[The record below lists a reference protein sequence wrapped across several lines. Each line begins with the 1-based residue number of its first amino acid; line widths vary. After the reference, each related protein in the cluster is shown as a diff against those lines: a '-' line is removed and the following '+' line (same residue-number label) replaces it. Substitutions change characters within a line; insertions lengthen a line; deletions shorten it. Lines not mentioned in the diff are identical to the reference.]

1 MNKNR
6 STLRKSEL
14 QFFFLENAVSIV
26 LTAFVVFMVFY
37 RPSFRSWANLTT
49 IINDCCMYGIT
60 ALAMTAVIICGEID
74 LSVSSIYAWSTC
86 LFVILC
92 NSMNIF
98 AAAVITLLVGAVWG
112 LFNGML
118 VAFLR
123 MPAFVAT
130 LGTMYTAKGLAYYI
144 TEEKP
149 INTGNPM
156 LATIG
161 KINIANISLVPI
173 VFLIVLAVLYC
184 IMRYTKVGRNVYATG
199 GNYEVAR
206 LSGIN
211 VKLSKIIVFVFTG
224 ICSAL
229 SGIMYCTRV
238 YSGAATYGSDL
249 TTWCVAAAVIGGT
262 SMSGGY
268 GGVHRTIIGILLM
281 AILFNALTL
290 LGVDGSMQRFIRGL
304 VLVVVIMFDA
314 ISKAKKR

>member
-14 QFFFLENAVSIV
+14 QFFFLENAVIIV

-199 GNYEVAR
+199 GN
-206 LSGIN
+206 L
-211 VKLSKIIVFVFTG
+211 
-224 ICSAL
+224 
-229 SGIMYCTRV
+229 
-238 YSGAATYGSDL
+238 
-249 TTWCVAAAVIGGT
+249 
-262 SMSGGY
+262 
-268 GGVHRTIIGILLM
+268 
-281 AILFNALTL
+281 
-290 LGVDGSMQRFIRGL
+290 
-304 VLVVVIMFDA
+304 
-314 ISKAKKR
+314 